1 MRGYTVATSAFTLEV
16 PIKWLDNVLT
26 HHQVPGVQQSRQ
38 GVMRLLAPSALL
50 QLEIALILH
59 RTLAI
64 PLTVAIPLA
73 LELKQAGGEIISGSP
88 ALAISLDLSKL
99 TSDLNRRLADA
110 IEIAPTPLR
119 GRPPSK

>member
-1 MRGYTVATSAFTLEV
+1 MRGYTVAASAFTLEV

-26 HHQVPGVQQSRQ
+26 HHQVPAVQQSRQ

-73 LELKQAGGEIISGSP
+73 LELKQAGGEIITGSP
-88 ALAISLDLSKL
+88 ALAISLDLSRL

>member
-73 LELKQAGGEIISGSP
+73 LELKQAGGELVTGSP
-88 ALAISLDLSKL
+88 ALAISLDLSRL

-110 IEIAPTPLR
+110 IEIAPTPVR